1 MSNYTPR
8 PAEAQITREEFAA
21 RRRQLLDAIGPN
33 AVAIIPGAVEKQRN
47 SDVHYPFRQDSDFQ
61 YLTGFPEADAW
72 AVLAPGHEDG
82 EFVLFCRP
90 KDKEKEI
97 WDGYRAGPEG
107 CVANY
112 GADRAEVIGDL
123 NAHIPQ
129 LLKDREVV
137 HFSSGSS
144 VSNDRALQRWLA
156 SVRGM
161 ARSGVSAP
169 TQVHQLG
176 AVLHE
181 QRLRKSSAEQAMM
194 RYAAQVSAAA
204 HVRAMQKVHNG
215 LYEFQLG
222 AEIHHDFER
231 HGMSCAYGSI
241 VGGGANACVLHY
253 VENKAPLHDGD
264 LVLIDAG
271 GEFEGYCADI
281 TRTFP
286 VSGKFSPAQK
296 AVYDIVLASQVAAID
311 VVKTGARW
319 MAAHEVVVPILTQ
332 GLLDL
337 GLLKGSLDE
346 AIEKQSYMEFF
357 MHKTGHWLGMDVHDV
372 GPYRVEGDW
381 RKLEPGMVL
390 TIEPG
395 LYISANSPGVSDE
408 FANIGIRIE
417 DDVLVTEGEA
427 DVLTRDVPKTT
438 DAIEAVMAQA

>member
-1 MSNYTPR
+1 MSNYIPR
-8 PAEAQITREEFAA
+8 PAEAHISRDEFAA
-21 RRRQLLDAIGPN
+21 RRARLMQAIGPD
-33 AVAIIPGAVEKQRN
+33 AVAIIPAATEKSRN

-72 AVLAPGHEDG
+72 AVLAPGHADG

-97 WDGYRAGPEG
+97 WDGYRAGPQG
-107 CVANY
+107 CVADY
-112 GADRAEVIGDL
+112 GADRAEVIADL
-123 NAHIPQ
+123 DRVMPQ

-137 HFSSGSS
+137 HFNLGQCAAQ
-144 VSNDRALQRWLA
+144 DQRLQTWLG
-156 SVRGM
+156 SVRAM
-161 ARSGVSAP
+161 VRTGVKAP
-169 TQVHQLG
+169 AQVHQLG
-176 AVLHE
+176 THLHE
-181 QRLRKSSAEQAMM
+181 QRLRKSAAEQAMM

-204 HVRAMQKVHNG
+204 HVRAMQKVHPG
-215 LYEFQLG
+215 LYEYQLG

-231 HGMSCAYGSI
+231 HGMSPAYGSI

-253 VENKAPLHDGD
+253 VENAAALRDGD

-271 GEFEGYCADI
+271 GEFEGYAADI

-286 VSGKFSPAQK
+286 VNGKFSPAQQ
-296 AVYDIVLASQVAAID
+296 AVYDIVLASQVAAVD
-311 VVKTGARW
+311 AVRAGAHW

-332 GLLDL
+332 GLVDL

-346 AIEKQSYMEFF
+346 LIEQQKYSEFF

-372 GPYRVEGDW
+372 GAYRVDGQW
-381 RKLEPGMVL
+381 RALEPGMVL

-395 LYISANSPGVSDE
+395 LYLSSNSPGVSEE

-417 DDVLVTEGEA
+417 DDVLVTDGAA
-427 DVLTRDVPKTT
+427 DVLTRDVPKTVA
-438 DAIEAVMAQA
+438 DIEALIAAG